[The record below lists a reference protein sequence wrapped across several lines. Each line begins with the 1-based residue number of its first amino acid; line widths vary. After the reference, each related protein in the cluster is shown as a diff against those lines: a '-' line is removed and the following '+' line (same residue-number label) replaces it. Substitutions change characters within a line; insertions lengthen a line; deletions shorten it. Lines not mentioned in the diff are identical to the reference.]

1 MIHRDIKPENVIL
14 QPIGGLK
21 LLDIGVVRLPNIQ
34 DFPATAVPG
43 TPSYMAPEMI
53 EGQPGD
59 ERSDIFALGGDAVP
73 DGQRRLSIW
82 RSGGVLPSP
91 LQPPARID
99 RRLAARST
107 GMAGSGAAAGDQSNA
122 MNNASATSAG
132 FSLPSISTVLSN
144 VIRTPPFTSSTAFST
159 WVSLTRDPAGTMEV
173 NRTLFVP

>member
-59 ERSDIFALGGDAVP
+59 ERSNIFALGVTLFRTVSAAYPYGEAEAFSRRRFNRPPASIAALRP
-73 DGQRRLSIW
+73 DLPAWLDQ
-82 RSGGVLPSP
+82 VLP
-91 LQPPARID
+91 QA
-99 RRLAARST
+99 
-107 GMAGSGAAAGDQSNA
+107 
-122 MNNASATSAG
+122 
-132 FSLPSISTVLSN
+132 IS
-144 VIRTPPFTSSTAFST
+144 RMP
-159 WVSLTRDPAGTMEV
+159 
-173 NRTLFVP
+173 